1 MQFATLLMFVSA
13 AAAAAVPVDDNAKVD
28 GHVEPA
34 HVERSPCWWDGK
46 LWHDC
51 AK

>member
-13 AAAAAVPVDDNAKVD
+13 AAAAAVPVVENAKVD
-28 GHVEPA
+28 